1 MMRLKT
7 GWIGLVVI
15 CLLGVT
21 GCFENPN
28 DVSKQGVCVQKVAV
42 WAEASSQS
50 KWLSGLELGET
61 VQLLESKPV
70 KDEKDPKQPEYF
82 KVKLSDGTIGY
93 CNTWGIVKG
102 AYVGV
107 IQNPSK
113 VFKRPDLL
121 ADAGQSFEIMSIV
134 AVQEEKDDWLRV
146 TGEKWAKSGWITK
159 DSIRKDKE
167 DVVTAIILKKAL
179 SGKENKMSK
188 EDLEKIIATVPDRDN
203 YFVTKVLEKYQALD
217 TTPLDSPAAVVP
229 DTDTPTDGESQE
241 YIGD

>member
-1 MMRLKT
+1 MMRIKI
-7 GWIGLVVI
+7 GWIGLVVF

-28 DVSKQGVCVQKVAV
+28 DFSKQGVCIQKVAV
-42 WAEASSQS
+42 WAEASGQS

-61 VQLLESKPV
+61 VQMLESKPV
-70 KDEKDPKQPEYF
+70 KDEKDPKQPEYY
-82 KVKLSDGTIGY
+82 KIKLSDGTTGY

-107 IQNPSK
+107 IQNQAK
-113 VFKRPDLL
+113 IYKRPDLL
-121 ADAGQSFEIMSIV
+121 ADAGQSFDIMSIV

-167 DVVTAIILKKAL
+167 DVVTAIILKKAV
-179 SGKENKMSK
+179 SGKKVISR

-203 YFVTKVLEKYQALD
+203 YFVIKVLEKYQALD
-217 TTPLDSPAAVVP
+217 TTPLDSPAADIP
-229 DTDTPTDGESQE
+229 SNTDIQTESE
-241 YIGD
+241 TEPIGD

>member
-1 MMRLKT
+1 MMRLKIW
-7 GWIGLVVI
+7 WIALVVI
-15 CLLGVT
+15 GLLGVT
-21 GCFENPN
+21 GCFEKPN
-28 DVSKQGVCVQKVAV
+28 DFSKQGVCVQKVAV

-61 VQLLESKPV
+61 VQLLEDKTF

-82 KVKLSDGTIGY
+82 KVKLSDGTTGY

-102 AYVGV
+102 AFVGV
-107 IQNPSK
+107 VQNQAK
-113 VFKRPDLL
+113 VYKRPDLL
-121 ADAGQSFEIMSIV
+121 ADSGQSFDMMSIV

-179 SGKENKMSK
+179 SGKEKGISR
-188 EDLEKIIATVPDRDN
+188 EDLEKIIAAVPDRDN
-203 YFVTKVLEKYQALD
+203 YFVTKLLEKYQAKD

-229 DTDTPTDGESQE
+229 DSLPEDETE
-241 YIGD
+241 